1 MKNQLLLITFLCVSI
16 FIKAQNTM
24 VMDTIYAN
32 NHKNVALFFPQPI
45 RQGITGTENFVFTYN
60 REKEQYFGL
69 LQAAPGTESNLLT
82 ITSDGQ
88 VYSYILKYADQVPKL
103 NYFISEG
110 KSIGNEKPEF
120 KTKKITKVAIDPYRD
135 RTAYFERFSAYILKT
150 KLESLATRRKKG
162 MRLQLQKIVYQA
174 NEVYLVIEIKNKSG
188 IDFEIDYLNIYRTNG
203 NNKRKASFQKLQQ
216 QAIYKYKMP
225 NTIKNGERRRF
236 VYVLPKMV
244 LGTNEKLLLEL
255 QELKGSRTVSLKV
268 KNL

>member
-1 MKNQLLLITFLCVSI
+1 MKNQLLVYSLLCVST
-16 FIKAQNTM
+16 FINAQNIM
-24 VMDTIYAN
+24 VLDTIYAN

-45 RQGITGTENFVFTYN
+45 RQGITGAENFVFTYN

-82 ITSDGQ
+82 ITRDGR
-88 VYSYILKYADQVPKL
+88 VYAYILKYADRLPKL
-103 NYFISEG
+103 NYFIPEA
-110 KSIGNEKPEF
+110 KSIGNEKPEI
-120 KTKKITKVAIDPYRD
+120 KIKNITKEIIDPYRD

-150 KLESLATRRKKG
+150 KLEPLATKRKKG
-162 MRLQLQKIVYQA
+162 IRIQLQKVMYQA

-188 IDFEIDYLNIYRTNG
+188 IDFEVDYLNVYRTNG

-216 QAIYKYKMP
+216 QVIHKYKIP
-225 NTIKNGERRRF
+225 HAIKNGERRRF

-244 LGTNEKLLLEL
+244 LGNDEKLLLEL
-255 QELKGSRTVSLKV
+255 QELNGSRAVSLKA